1 MADLYLASRS
11 PRRRELLKQI
21 GVRFEPLLIRLAS
34 PRAVDVDEVQHA
46 NEPADR
52 YVERIA
58 HEKAEHGVQVLAL
71 RSMLPKP
78 VLAADTVVIL
88 DGEVLGKPVDKA
100 QATDF
105 LRRLSGRT
113 HEVRTAV
120 ALGLT
125 GGGTFGSNARV
136 LRAVS
141 VSSVT
146 FRSLEAS
153 EIERYLATG
162 DPFDKAGGYGIQ
174 SLAAVFVER
183 LEGSYTGVM
192 GLPLFE
198 TAQLLKQAGVPVV

>member
-34 PRAVDVDEVQHA
+34 QREIDVDEIQHEG
-46 NEPADR
+46 EPADR

-58 HEKAEHGVQVLAL
+58 HEKAEHGVQALAL

-105 LRRLSGRT
+105 LQRLSGRQ

-120 ALGLT
+120 ALGLP
-125 GGGTFGSNARV
+125 GGNNPRV

-141 VSSVT
+141 ISTVT
-146 FRSLEAS
+146 FRKLEAA
-153 EIERYLATG
+153 EIAHYIATG
-162 DPFDKAGGYGIQ
+162 DPMDKAGGYGIQ

-198 TAQLLKQAGVPVV
+198 TAQLLKQGGLTVI

>member
-21 GVRFEPLLIRLAS
+21 GVRFEPLLIRLAAS
-34 PRAVDVDEVQHA
+34 RGVDVDELQHDG
-46 NEPADR
+46 EPADR

-58 HEKAEHGVQVLAL
+58 HEKAEHGVQVLSM

-88 DGEVLGKPVDKA
+88 DGEVLGKPADKA

-105 LRRLSGRT
+105 LQRLSGRA

-120 ALGLT
+120 ALGLI
-125 GGGTFGSNARV
+125 GGSSIGSGPRV

-141 VSSVT
+141 VSTVH
-146 FRSLEAS
+146 FRALSPA
-153 EIERYLATG
+153 EIDHYVATG

-174 SLAAVFVER
+174 SFAGSFVER

-192 GLPLFE
+192 GLPLCE
-198 TAQLLKQAGVPVV
+198 TVLMLRSAGLAIA

>member
-1 MADLYLASRS
+1 MADIYLASRS

-34 PRAVDVDEVQHA
+34 PRAVDVDEQQHDG
-46 NEPADR
+46 EPADR

-58 HEKAEHGVQVLAL
+58 YEKAEHGVQVLAL
-71 RSMLPKP
+71 RSMLPRP

-100 QATDF
+100 QAADF
-105 LRRLSGRT
+105 LRRLSGRA

-120 ALGLT
+120 ALGMP
-125 GGGTFGSNARV
+125 GGGAMGTGARV
-136 LRAVS
+136 LRALS
-141 VSSVT
+141 VSTVT
-146 FRSLEAS
+146 FRALEAS
-153 EIERYLATG
+153 EIDRYVATG

-198 TAQLLKQAGVPVV
+198 TAQLLKHAGIAVA

>member
-34 PRAVDVDEVQHA
+34 PRAVDVDELQHTG
-46 NEPADR
+46 EPPDR

-58 HEKAEHGVQVLAL
+58 HEKAEHGVQALAL
-71 RSMLPKP
+71 RSMLPRP

-88 DGEVLGKPVDKA
+88 DGEVLGKPADKS
-100 QATDF
+100 QAGDF
-105 LRRLSGRT
+105 LRRLSGRS

-120 ALGLT
+120 ALGLP
-125 GGGTFGSNARV
+125 GGNAMGQGSRV
-136 LRAVS
+136 LHAVS
-141 VSSVT
+141 VSTVT
-146 FRSLEAS
+146 FRPLEPG
-153 EIERYLATG
+153 EIERYVATG

-174 SLAAVFVER
+174 SLAGVFVER

-192 GLPLFE
+192 GLPVFE
-198 TAQLLKQAGVPVV
+198 TAQLLRQAGVTVA